1 MILRMLQTNYF
12 VCNVMVY
19 KLIFNQTEIVF
30 DSWEELQEYIY
41 NLEKI
46 RKRKKEQENIYKVET
61 DQTFRVDF
69 EE

>member
-1 MILRMLQTNYF
+1 
-12 VCNVMVY
+12 MVY
-19 KLIFNQTEIVF
+19 KLIFNETEIVF

-46 RKRKKEQENIYKVET
+46 RKRKKEKET
-61 DQTFRVDF
+61 LFKIETEQAFRVDF

>member
-1 MILRMLQTNYF
+1 
-12 VCNVMVY
+12 MVY